1 MNIDLK
7 GRPFYL
13 NEEQI
18 GWVKSTISM
27 MPLQEKIGQLF
38 IDHSGGELDEDY
50 IRERC
55 HKTCAGGLRYI
66 NLEKEDMRRH
76 NLLYKKYSKYPLL
89 IAANIE
95 AGGNGALKCGTKVGE
110 EIKVAATGDSFY
122 AYQMGYIGA
131 LEARAVG
138 CNWAFAPIG
147 DICMNWRNPIVST
160 RTWSDKIDVVKEMTC
175 ECIRGVHD
183 GGIAAT
189 VKHFPGDG
197 RRS

>member
-13 NEEQI
+13 NDEQI
-18 GWVKSTISM
+18 EWVRSTISM
-27 MPLQEKIGQLF
+27 MTLHEKIGQLF

-50 IRERC
+50 IKERC
-55 HKTCAGGLRYI
+55 NKTCAGGLRYM

-95 AGGNGALKCGTKVGE
+95 AGGNGALKGGTKAGE
-110 EIKVAATGDSFY
+110 EIKIAATGDSSY

-138 CNWAFAPIG
+138 TG
-147 DICMNWRNPIVST
+147 LLHR
-160 RTWSDKIDVVKEMTC
+160 
-175 ECIRGVHD
+175 
-183 GGIAAT
+183 
-189 VKHFPGDG
+189 
-197 RRS
+197 